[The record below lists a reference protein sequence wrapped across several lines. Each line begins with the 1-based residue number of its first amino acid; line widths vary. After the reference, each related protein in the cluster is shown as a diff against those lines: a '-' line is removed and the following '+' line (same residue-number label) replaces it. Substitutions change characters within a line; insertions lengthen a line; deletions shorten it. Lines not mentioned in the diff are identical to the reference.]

1 MKKSKKNFMRLFIG
15 LGVFVAGVAM
25 LFFKQT
31 HSLAPFLVGFGATF
45 AAMNAKG
52 D

>member
-25 LFFKQT
+25 LWLGLGLLSQ
-31 HSLAPFLVGFGATF
+31 L
-45 AAMNAKG
+45 
-52 D
+52 